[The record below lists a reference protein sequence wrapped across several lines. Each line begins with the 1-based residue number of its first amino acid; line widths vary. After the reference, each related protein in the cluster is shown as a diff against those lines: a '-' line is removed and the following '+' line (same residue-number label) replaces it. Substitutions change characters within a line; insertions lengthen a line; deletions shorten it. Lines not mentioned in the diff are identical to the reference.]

1 MKTMMMMLVVIMEAQ
16 AKSLTDTIIVKD
28 RALQLEAIN
37 LTVSINNMCECKMVC
52 FTNTKCHFATAIV
65 SAEERV
71 CHMSYHEDVYH
82 ELGNATGQITF
93 YWATYIKEG
102 RRYYLM
108 YTRGIGWDFATDRC
122 VAEGGQLAVAEDE
135 AKMKELQA
143 VLARHGETPA
153 WIGLK
158 FMSASNGSMTGPF
171 WHYRTGFKLKSTH
184 SSISNEGVC
193 FDLSNTNQMWTTKN
207 LNCET
212 LLSYICQRDF

>member
-37 LTVSINNMCECKMVC
+37 LTVSINNM
-52 FTNTKCHFATAIV
+52 
-65 SAEERV
+65 S
-71 CHMSYHEDVYH
+71 
-82 ELGNATGQITF
+82 
-93 YWATYIKEG
+93 YIKEG